1 MGKRTVIVNDKMQQ
15 GYRYRITEPAGRN
28 FDPEFRPQLKPK
40 EMLALGVFCGKYMTD
55 SSGEFPRSWFAAA
68 KLADG
73 RRDCSPSASMPA
85 SRSRSGAIR
94 GGFIPTTRAAG
105 SSGIV
110 VITWVAVCPT
120 RIAGR
125 LSDGRRCSAMSAR
138 SSGTASPAISC
149 VANVSDRRCCTGPT
163 TAERFDAGDRVPKP
177 SATLP
182 HRIVGGT

>member
-55 SSGEFPRSWFAAA
+55 TSGEFPRSWFAAA

-73 RRDCSPSASMPA
+73 RRE
-85 SRSRSGAIR
+85 SGAIR

-138 SSGTASPAISC
+138 SGGTASPAISC

-182 HRIVGGT
+182 YRIVGGT